1 MNKKEMFDFSRE
13 YVYVS
18 HHEINNAKSL
28 GAKFDRKKNLFYVSK
43 SNLELFLLKFT
54 NLTSNERQYVYL
66 IQELQQLFKE
76 QNIDENITK
85 SISET
90 KKQIK
95 NLKEIIDNDIF
106 TIEYYIQIEEHIL
119 RRKMKNSGIHF

>member
-1 MNKKEMFDFSRE
+1 MNKELFDYSRE

-18 HHEINNAKSL
+18 HHEINKARSL
-28 GAKFDRKKNLFYVSK
+28 GARFDQKKNLYYVSK

-54 NLTSNERQYVYL
+54 NLKSDERRYVYL
-66 IQELQQLFKE
+66 IFELRQLFKE
-76 QNIDENITK
+76 QNIDDDINK

-95 NLKEIIDNDIF
+95 TLKQIIDNDMF
-106 TIEYYIQIEEHIL
+106 TIDYYIQIEEHKL
-119 RRKMKNSGIHF
+119 RRLMKNSGIHF

>member
-1 MNKKEMFDFSRE
+1 MNKKEMFDYTRE

-18 HHEINNAKSL
+18 NYEINNAKNL

>member
-1 MNKKEMFDFSRE
+1 MNKELFDFSRE

-18 HHEINNAKSL
+18 HHEINKARSL
-28 GAKFDRKKNLFYVSK
+28 GARFDRKKNLYYVSK

-54 NLTSNERQYVYL
+54 NLNSNERRYVYL
-66 IQELQQLFKE
+66 IFELRQLFKE
-76 QNIDENITK
+76 QNIDDDINK

-95 NLKEIIDNDIF
+95 TLKQIIDNDMF
-106 TIEYYIQIEEHIL
+106 TIDYYIQIEEHKL
-119 RRKMKNSGIHF
+119 RRLMKNSGIHF

>member
-1 MNKKEMFDFSRE
+1 MNKELFDFSRE

-18 HHEINNAKSL
+18 HHEINKARSL
-28 GAKFDRKKNLFYVSK
+28 GARFDRKKNLYYVSK

-54 NLTSNERQYVYL
+54 NLNSNERRYVYL
-66 IQELQQLFKE
+66 IFELRQLFKE
-76 QNIDENITK
+76 QNIDDDINK

-95 NLKEIIDNDIF
+95 TLKQIIDNDMF
-106 TIEYYIQIEEHIL
+106 TIEYYIQIEEQKI
-119 RRKMKNSGIHF
+119 RRQMKNSGIHF